1 MRNNTA
7 SIISDSDLG
16 EVMALV
22 QRGRAVPAVIVAAIV
37 QRLAEAEGHRAD
49 HFDFKIALAA

>member
-1 MRNNTA
+1 MRNNPA
-7 SIISDSDLG
+7 LIINDSDLC

-37 QRLAEAEGHRAD
+37 QRLAAAEGRSAD

>member
-1 MRNNTA
+1 MIN
-7 SIISDSDLG
+7 DSDLC

-37 QRLAEAEGHRAD
+37 QRLAAAEGRSAD

>member
-1 MRNNTA
+1 MRNNPA
-7 SIISDSDLG
+7 LIISDSDLG

-37 QRLAEAEGHRAD
+37 QRLAAAEGLSFD
-49 HFDFKIALAA
+49 HFEFETALAA